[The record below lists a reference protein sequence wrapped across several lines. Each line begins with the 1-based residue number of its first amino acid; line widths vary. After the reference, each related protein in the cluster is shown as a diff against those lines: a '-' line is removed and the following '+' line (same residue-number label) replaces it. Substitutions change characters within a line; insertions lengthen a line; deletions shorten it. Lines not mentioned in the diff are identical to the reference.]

1 MKQNDLRPPVGSK
14 HKRKRIGRGDGSGH
28 GTTATRGTKGQKS
41 RSGGNIHPRFRGV
54 SSRSNRMPTKRGF
67 TNIFRLE
74 YAIVNLSRL
83 NMFEPEAEVSPERLL
98 EAGLVK
104 SLRKPIKV
112 LGNGE
117 VDRPL
122 VVRADKFSQS
132 AKGKIEAVGG
142 RVEEI
147 VSDSNAKTS

>member
-1 MKQNDLRPPVGSK
+1 MKQSELRPPAGSK

-28 GTTATRGTKGQKS
+28 GTTATRGTKGQKA

-67 TNIFRLE
+67 TNIFRIE

-83 NMFEPEAEVSPERLL
+83 GIFQPKAEVTPERLL

-104 SLRKPIKV
+104 SLRKPIKI
-112 LGNGE
+112 LGDSE
-117 VDRPL
+117 IDRPL

-132 AKGKIEAVGG
+132 AKRKIEAVGG

-147 VSDSNAKTS
+147 ASASNAKAS